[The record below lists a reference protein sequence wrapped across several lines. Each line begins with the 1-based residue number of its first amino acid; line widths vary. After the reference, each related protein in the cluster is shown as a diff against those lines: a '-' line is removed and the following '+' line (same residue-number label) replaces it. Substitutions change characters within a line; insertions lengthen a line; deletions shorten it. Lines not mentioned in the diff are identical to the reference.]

1 MRRLHLV
8 IPLLL
13 GATLVAPAPA
23 AHAQVAVGLSI
34 TLAPPILPIYV
45 QPAIP
50 APGYIWTPGYWAWGV
65 DGYYWVPGTWV
76 LPPAV
81 GLLWTPGYWGWA
93 GGVYAWNAGYWGPTV
108 GFYGGINYGFG
119 YTGSGYWG
127 GRWDGGHFAYNSAVN
142 NFGGAHFTNVY
153 NRTVAAGDPGNRVA
167 FNGGSG
173 GTTARPT
180 AQQEALAHAQHVAP
194 TALQVQH
201 ERMAAAD
208 PQLRASVNQGRPP
221 IAATARPAA
230 FAGRGVEASR
240 PATTTAGAGARPA
253 GATGVA
259 AARPVGPG
267 EARPALRGPANEA
280 HPAVEAGHPAF
291 AAAHPAVPANHA
303 AVPADHGPAPAYHAA
318 APAYHAAA
326 PAYHAAAPAYHAA
339 APAYHAAAP
348 AYHAAAPAYHAAAP
362 AYHAAAPA
370 YHAAAR
376 PAAPASHAAPRQ
388 QESKRG

>member
-127 GRWDGGHFAYNSAVN
+127 GRWDHGHFAYNSAVN
-142 NFGGAHFTNVY
+142 NFGGRRFTNVY
-153 NRTVAAGDPGNRVA
+153 HRTVAAGDPGNRVA
-167 FNGGSG
+167 FNGGHG

-180 AQQEALAHAQHVAP
+180 AQQEAFAHEHHVGA
-194 TALQVQH
+194 TSLQVQH

-208 PQLRASVNQGRPP
+208 PQLRDSVNRGRPP
-221 IAATARPAA
+221 IAATARPAG
-230 FAGRGVEASR
+230 FAGRGVVAAR
-240 PATTTAGAGARPA
+240 PVTAAGAEARGEA
-253 GATGVA
+253 RSVGA
-259 AARPVGPG
+259 AARPGAAGFAAAKPG
-267 EARPALRGPANEA
+267 ARPTEPNEARSALRGPANEA
-280 HPAVEAGHPAF
+280 HPAAEAGHPAF
-291 AAAHPAVPANHA
+291 AAAHPAVPSYHA
-303 AVPADHGPAPAYHAA
+303 AVPASHAAEPAYHAA

-326 PAYHAAAPAYHAA
+326 PAYHAAPAFHAS
-339 APAYHAAAP
+339 
-348 AYHAAAPAYHAAAP
+348 
-362 AYHAAAPA
+362 APA

-376 PAAPASHAAPRQ
+376 PAAPAPRAASRQ
-388 QESKRG
+388 EPARRG